1 MDESIKHRIKQQYN
15 RLSALLVF
23 IANAFTLMYVGG
35 MQYNDALWFGSVSGA
50 FTYTILSTIA
60 DSQDLEDMIPE
71 RRKKTATYQVPNQ
84 AIPPNMIPYQQYQ
97 QIWIPDDDL
106 QIQVEDVNKIFK
118 IADHNHMNL
127 SQPSLR
133 IPNYDP
139 EELQRVLKLVVKP
152 IDEMRIVD
160 LYDLRSKHPKENK
173 IINKTIEFFLRN
185 DL

>member
-71 RRKKTATYQVPNQ
+71 RRKKPTSFQMPNQ

-97 QIWIPDDDL
+97 QMQQQSPMAPMPAGGYINP
-106 QIQVEDVNKIFK
+106 Q
-118 IADHNHMNL
+118 
-127 SQPSLR
+127 SG
-133 IPNYDP
+133 
-139 EELQRVLKLVVKP
+139 ELLDAEQGAHIDKLAGKK
-152 IDEMRIVD
+152 
-160 LYDLRSKHPKENK
+160 SG
-173 IINKTIEFFLRN
+173 
-185 DL
+185 